1 MAIEDSM
8 DREMNRDDYGK
19 EVIQD
24 VITIIETDSVT
35 PQERAKMIKEF
46 SDEEYLV
53 DIKEKSRKVGIEEGI
68 EKGIEKGIKKGME
81 KGIEK
86 GEKKAKIEIAKNLLS
101 AKVDINTIVISTGLS
116 IEEIETIKSKGKSI
130 KDCYL

>member
-1 MAIEDSM
+1 M
-8 DREMNRDDYGK
+8 DKEMNRDDYGK

-24 VITIIETDSVT
+24 IITIIETDSVT

-53 DIKEKSRKVGIEEGI
+53 DVKKEA
-68 EKGIEKGIKKGME
+68 KKE
-81 KGIEK
+81 RE
-86 GEKKAKIEIAKNLLS
+86 IEIAKNLLS

-116 IEEIETIKSKGKSI
+116 VEEIERIKN
-130 KDCYL
+130 

>member
-1 MAIEDSM
+1 MIVHYPPHSSLFTLHYSLNKYAI
-8 DREMNRDDYGK
+8 YGK

-24 VITIIETDSVT
+24 IITIIETDSVT

-53 DIKEKSRKVGIEEGI
+53 DVKKEA
-68 EKGIEKGIKKGME
+68 KKE
-81 KGIEK
+81 RE
-86 GEKKAKIEIAKNLLS
+86 IEIAKNLIL

-116 IEEIETIKSKGKSI
+116 VEEIEKIDLSEK
-130 KDCYL
+130 